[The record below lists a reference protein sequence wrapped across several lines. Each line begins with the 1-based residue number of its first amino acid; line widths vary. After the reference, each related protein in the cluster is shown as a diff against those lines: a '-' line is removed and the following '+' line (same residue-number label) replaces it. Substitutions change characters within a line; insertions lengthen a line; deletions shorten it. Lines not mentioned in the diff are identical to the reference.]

1 MSDALV
7 NLARNSTARAVVKTL
22 GLPIPMPRTLDRAT
36 GPWEE
41 RPLKDRD
48 VVVMHPDGATLG
60 DTVAATLGEA
70 GANPLVAGDA
80 IDAYVTPG
88 EAHGRPPRP
97 ADPEASQGENKPYA
111 LIMDA
116 SHLRTPA
123 DLRALYDFFHPRMSS
138 LAGCGRLVVLGR
150 PADQGDNP
158 AQSAAREALEGFV
171 RSAGREVGRRGATAT
186 LVIVEEGADER
197 LPAVLRFVLTS
208 RSAFVSGQS
217 IRVSNQASPQERRWV
232 RPLEGKVALVTGAA
246 RGIGAETARRLA
258 MEGAQVVVLD
268 RPEDEELGAAVAD
281 EIGGTFLGLDVAG
294 SDAAA
299 TLAEKLKTNF
309 GGVDVVVHNAGIT
322 RDKTL
327 GRMSPEWW
335 DLTIGVNLTALID
348 LTAGLTDGVLRDG
361 GRVICLSSIAG
372 IAGNVGQT
380 NYAASKAGVIG
391 YVRALAPTLA
401 DRGITVNAI
410 APGFIETR
418 LTAAIPAMT
427 REAARRMSNLVQGG
441 VPQDIAEVVTFLAS
455 PGAGGV
461 TGEVLRVCGGHI
473 TGR

>member
-22 GLPIPMPRTLDRAT
+22 GLPIPMPRTLERAE

-48 VVVMHPDGATLG
+48 IVVMHPAGATLA
-60 DTVAATLGEA
+60 DAVAATLAEA
-70 GANPLVAGDA
+70 GANPVVAGGEL
-80 IDAYVTPG
+80 DAYVAPG
-88 EAHGRPPRP
+88 EAHGRPPRST
-97 ADPEASQGENKPYA
+97 DIDETEGEGKPYG
-111 LIMDA
+111 LVLDA
-116 SHLRTPA
+116 SHLRTPE
-123 DLRALYDFFHPRMSS
+123 DLRALYDFFHPRMSA

-150 PADQGDNP
+150 PADQGGDP

-186 LVIVEEGADER
+186 LVIVEEGAEDR
-197 LPAVLRFVLTS
+197 LAPVLRFVLTC

-217 IRVSNQASPQERRWV
+217 IRLSGHTAAQERRWV

-268 RPEDEELGAAVAD
+268 RPEDEELGAAVAE
-281 EIGGTFLGLDVAG
+281 EIGGSFLGLDVAG
-294 SDAAA
+294 ADAAA
-299 TLAEKLKTNF
+299 TLADRLKSDF

-348 LTAGLTDGVLRDG
+348 LTAGLTDGALRDG

-401 DRGITVNAI
+401 GRGITVNAI

-418 LTAAIPAMT
+418 LTEAIPAMT

-455 PGAGGV
+455 PGADGV